1 MQMATKQE
9 VLKLLSDAS
18 DLVHELT
25 VEGSGSDDWAKEEQ
39 FTAMFSSID
48 TAIETIKHYAD

>member
-1 MQMATKQE
+1 MATKQE
-9 VLKLLSDAS
+9 VLKLLSEAA

-25 VEGSGSDDWAKEEQ
+25 VEGSGSDDWANEEQ

-48 TAIETIKHYAD
+48 TAIETVGYYAD